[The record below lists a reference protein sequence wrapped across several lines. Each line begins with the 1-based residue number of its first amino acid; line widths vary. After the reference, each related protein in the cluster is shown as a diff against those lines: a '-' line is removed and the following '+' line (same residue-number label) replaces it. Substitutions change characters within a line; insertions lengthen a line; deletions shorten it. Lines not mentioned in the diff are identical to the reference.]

1 MMSTNKGG
9 KKKELKN
16 LQLRQ
21 KLWDSLSADKQRV
34 TKRPGSN
41 KK

>member
-1 MMSTNKGG
+1 VATNKGG
-9 KKKELKN
+9 KKRDTTNLK
-16 LQLRQ
+16 LRQ
-21 KLWDSLSADKQRV
+21 KQWDALSADKQRV